1 MTLALVLSFK
11 EQTFTIYFIPSEN
24 TLRDECRRK
33 IEEYFVHVNL
43 IELSADDLDDFED
56 HSATRSILLIDALL
70 PDSVQQS
77 LFKFF
82 ANKIPIIWITES
94 SNLQKAL
101 SLLDNGTINNICF
114 IDEPT
119 SIITNIIRE
128 LRGAL
133 IRSQLQVLSE
143 QSTLISEAAL
153 NTNTSVITTDA
164 HGDTIWVNKAHTEL
178 SGYSLDEMLGK
189 KPGELL
195 QGPETDPATV
205 AYIREKLKEA
215 IPFSTEIVNYHK
227 NGTKYWLKLDITP
240 VFKNGRLERYIAFQE
255 DITEKKANELMLAES
270 LERLQDAQ
278 RIGKMCDWVMDAHT
292 YVISWSGRA
301 SEILELDEIS
311 GFDYWKFRRQLTFAS
326 RQKLH
331 VALLD
336 MRQSQKEYD
345 LVLDFKSL
353 DGRKKVLRTI
363 GVPVFEDNKLSKVV
377 GIVQDITEQYEA
389 ENLALKSKQHLVSVT
404 DNMQAGVCRII
415 DKLDGTREVIFV
427 NQGFYDM
434 YELSEEE
441 VKSDFSNVMKL
452 LHPDD
457 KVLNIREIFTEV
469 QKTGQAVHQYFRIIT
484 KFGKLKWMHLI
495 SNAHAGSNGDI
506 IHDFIVTDITA
517 RIQKDR
523 LLEEISEVS
532 LNGGW
537 ELDMLTNKLTWTDVT
552 KQIHE
557 VPLDFEPDVETAIN
571 FYKEGKSRDLITEFF
586 TEVITTGKSRD
597 GQFEIITAKG
607 NHKWVRAKGA
617 AEYAGDQIVRV
628 YGFFQ
633 DITETVTRENEIIES
648 LNEKNALLG
657 EIHHRVKNN
666 LAVISGLLQL
676 ELMKGDDAKLSLEDA
691 VNRIQSIATV
701 HEILYNTDN
710 FSVIYLDQ
718 YLEKLTL
725 NIAKTNPSFISDIE
739 LVSEIEKVGISINQ
753 AVPVGLLLNELITNS
768 LKHAFNGSEK
778 GSITISVS
786 NIGESQVKLMY
797 SDSGTG
803 FDDALLENGSSLGYK
818 LINSLLLQLEA
829 THSIETKNG
838 FKLECSFKSQNVD
851 ANSQLLP

>member
-24 TLRDECRRK
+24 TLRDECRRN

-43 IELSADDLDDFED
+43 IELSTDDLDDFED

-336 MRQSQKEYD
+336 MRHSQKEYD

-532 LNGGW
+532 VNGGW

-739 LVSEIEKVGISINQ
+739 LVSEIENVGISINQ

-786 NIGESQVKLMY
+786 NIGESRVKLMY